1 MCSVNSVADSSQW
14 HAAMCMH
21 LCDLRIF
28 LLQHHASSDFWSV
41 LLVVLGMGRRDG
53 HACSKGQAM
62 LHLFALYVRPGLP
75 AKLRLQGLK
84 AAAMHISWYL

>member
-1 MCSVNSVADSSQW
+1 
-14 HAAMCMH
+14 MH

-41 LLVVLGMGRRDG
+41 LLLVLGMGRRDG

-62 LHLFALYVRPGLP
+62 LHLFALYIRPGLP
-75 AKLRLQGLK
+75 AKVEITGAESCSNAHQLVP
-84 AAAMHISWYL
+84 MSSV